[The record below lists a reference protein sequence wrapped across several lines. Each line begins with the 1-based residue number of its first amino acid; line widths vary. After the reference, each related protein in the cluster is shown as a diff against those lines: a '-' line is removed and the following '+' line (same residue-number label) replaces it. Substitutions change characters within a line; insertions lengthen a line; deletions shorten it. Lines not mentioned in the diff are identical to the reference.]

1 MAGKETKMRGA
12 AGLAAVLLLG
22 LSACNSGGFLRG
34 PDEYVRNVIT
44 TGKWRQAERSADN
57 DVEIISIEHAVA
69 FQGSADALSSAE
81 RKNLLD
87 FLRRSQV
94 GGSDRISLHGPLR
107 DFGRHD
113 PVTAARLESL
123 KAELDRLGLESRI
136 AEGGR
141 IAPSDADQIAV
152 LVTRAVAISPDC
164 TQSAPPRGHR
174 PKFLIGCS
182 NTTALGA
189 MVADP
194 LDLREGRPM
203 SPADG
208 EAGALGIQRYREGE
222 IEELEEAETQTTDDL

>member
-1 MAGKETKMRGA
+1 MRGV
-12 AGLAAVLLLG
+12 AGLAAAMLFG

-34 PDEYVRNVIT
+34 PDEYVRSIVT
-44 TGKWRQAERSADN
+44 TAKWRQAKRSADN

-69 FQGSADALSSAE
+69 FQGSADALSRQE
-81 RKNLLD
+81 RKDLLD

-123 KAELDRLGLESRI
+123 KAELDRLGLKSEI
-136 AEGGR
+136 ADGGR
-141 IAPSDADQIAV
+141 IAPSDPDQIAV
-152 LVTRAVAISPDC
+152 MVTRAIAISPDC
-164 TQSAPPRGHR
+164 SQSPPPRGHR
-174 PKFLIGCS
+174 PEFLIGCS

-189 MVADP
+189 MVVDP

-203 SPADG
+203 GPADG